1 MRTLILLTL
10 LAVLMVAVFCYES
23 HESMESHE
31 FVDPFINRQNAH
43 NFMRTPPR
51 RNPIVQERIRERHKS
66 PQERQ
71 REICEDYNPCERYAL
86 RHGYVAAYKR
96 FFGKS
101 QRRGKF
107 E

>member
-10 LAVLMVAVFCYES
+10 LAVLMVAAFCYES
-23 HESMESHE
+23 YESMESHE
-31 FVDPFINRQNAH
+31 FVNPFINRRNA
-43 NFMRTPPR
+43 NDFMRPQPR
-51 RNPIVQERIRERHKS
+51 RNLMVQERIRERYKT

-71 REICEDYNPCERYAL
+71 REICEDYNPCERYAMH
-86 RHGYVAAYKR
+86 HGYIAAYKR
-96 FFGKS
+96 YFG